1 MAIVGRELYCCKGCG
16 GSVLGLRYACCS
28 QFGDEGLIIGR
39 GALAGELNVVNSEW
53 VRFVELKLAQARIAL
68 NASQCLS
75 SNYYQK
81 EEGEPACSLR
91 LKDLKS
97 RALAACPT

>member
-1 MAIVGRELYCCKGCG
+1 MVVRGPYCYEGSG
-16 GSVLGLRYACCS
+16 FSVLGLRYSCCS

-39 GALAGELNVVNSEW
+39 GALAGELNVVNSE
-53 VRFVELKLAQARIAL
+53 VRLIGLTPAQARMAL
-68 NASQCLS
+68 NASQRLS
-75 SNYYQK
+75 SNHYQK

-97 RALAACPT
+97 TALAACPT